1 MQSTSGEGTVFTLYL
16 PAAEERAG
24 EEAKAEEILVQGKGR
39 VMVMDDEEIV
49 RRAACDMLYY
59 LGYEGIEARDGM
71 EAIELYRENLRAG
84 QKIDAVIM
92 DLTIPGGMGGK
103 EAVRQLLQ
111 IDPGMRA
118 IVSSGY
124 SDDPVVH
131 DYRSAG
137 FCDTV
142 AKPYQLIELSR
153 TLSRVLTEPTR

>member
-1 MQSTSGEGTVFTLYL
+1 LYL
-16 PAAEERAG
+16 PAAEGVAGGEGAG
-24 EEAKAEEILVQGKGR
+24 EEILIRGKGR

-49 RRAACDMLYY
+49 RRAVCDMLYY
-59 LGYEGIEARDGM
+59 LGFEGIEARDGR
-71 EAIELYRENLRAG
+71 EAIDLYRESLQAG
-84 QKIDAVIM
+84 RRIDAVIM

-103 EAVRQLLQ
+103 DAVRQLLE
-111 IDPGMRA
+111 IDPGLRA

-124 SDDPVVH
+124 SDDPVIH

-153 TLSRVLTEPTR
+153 TLSRVLPESVC